1 MREAQLFPLGCRWFV
16 KNVSSELGKYLK
28 NQGNCKSINL
38 EFQDQIEKELSN
50 IEKHIEYVEMT
61 DCFITC
67 LEVNKVLKT
76 IKVGK
81 SSGPDKI
88 INEILKYSKPGIFK
102 SYTKL
107 FNLIL
112 KSGCYP
118 KSWKQS
124 YIIAIHKSGDKS
136 NLNNYRGISLM
147 NCLSKIFSVIINA
160 RLTNFIDNK

>member
-1 MREAQLFPLGCRWFV
+1 M
-16 KNVSSELGKYLK
+16 
-28 NQGNCKSINL
+28 
-38 EFQDQIEKELSN
+38 
-50 IEKHIEYVEMT
+50 
-61 DCFITC
+61 
-67 LEVNKVLKT
+67 
-76 IKVGK
+76 VGK

-88 INEILKYSKPGIFK
+88 LNEILKYSKPVTLK

-118 KSWKQS
+118 KS

-147 NCLSKIFSVIINA
+147 NCLSKIFRAISNA
-160 RLTNFIDNK
+160 RLTNFMDNKFNDSQFGFRENHRTSDSLFILKALINKYLHKHKQKIYVCFIDLQKSF

>member
-1 MREAQLFPLGCRWFV
+1 MFENINEEIF
-16 KNVSSELGKYLK
+16 KNISLLETHFK
-28 NQGNCKSINL
+28 NQSNCKSINL

-67 LEVNKVLKT
+67 LEVNKVLKK

-88 INEILKYSKPGIFK
+88 LNE
-102 SYTKL
+102 
-107 FNLIL
+107 
-112 KSGCYP
+112 
-118 KSWKQS
+118 
-124 YIIAIHKSGDKS
+124 IHKSGDKS

-160 RLTNFIDNK
+160 RLTNFMDNK

>member
-1 MREAQLFPLGCRWFV
+1 MKKKLVENINEEIF
-16 KNVSSELGKYLK
+16 KNVLLLENHFK
-28 NQGNCKSINL
+28 NQSNCKSINL

-50 IEKHIEYVEMT
+50 IEKYIEYVEMT
-61 DCFITC
+61 DYFITC
-67 LEVNKVLKT
+67 SEVNKILKK

-88 INEILKYSKPGIFK
+88 INEILKYSKPGILK

-112 KSGCYP
+112 KSGCYS
-118 KSWKQS
+118 KSWEQS

-136 NLNNYRGISLM
+136 NL
-147 NCLSKIFSVIINA
+147 
-160 RLTNFIDNK
+160 